1 MKKLDENIISE
12 TLVSLSGWSYEN
24 NSIVKEFKLK
34 DFISVVEAV
43 KRIAIFAE
51 KMDHHPDLFLHSY
64 NKLKVILSTH
74 SEGGVTEKDFELAKN
89 IEKAV
94 K

>member
-1 MKKLDENIISE
+1 MLTENKISE
-12 TLVSLSGWSYEN
+12 ELKSLSGWSYEN
-24 NSIVKEFKLK
+24 NSISKEYKLK
-34 DFISVVEAV
+34 DFISAVEAI

-51 KMDHHPDLFLHSY
+51 QMDHHPDLFLHSY
-64 NKLKVILSTH
+64 NKLKITLSTH